1 MPSRS
6 GCVKRLGRHMWDTL
20 CLQSAICRAYT
31 REGALL
37 SFGTRTSE
45 NTTSRQLGEKV
56 KKRDGL
62 SVEAQARCVANLVG
76 LLLFGN
82 EPKLL

>member
-1 MPSRS
+1 
-6 GCVKRLGRHMWDTL
+6 
-20 CLQSAICRAYT
+20 
-31 REGALL
+31 L